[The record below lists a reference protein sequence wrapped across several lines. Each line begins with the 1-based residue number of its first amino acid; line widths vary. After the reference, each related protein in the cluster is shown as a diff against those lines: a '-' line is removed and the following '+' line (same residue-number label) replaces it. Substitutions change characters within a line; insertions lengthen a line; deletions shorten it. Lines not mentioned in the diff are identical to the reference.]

1 MRMRR
6 LVLLSFLVC
15 MPGTVRA
22 SGQEA
27 SPIPWVSDQE
37 LIQELKDAPHT
48 YADRTEKLV
57 ALFQQAGLT
66 EVKKQEAT
74 PPGTSPPAQLAN
86 VIAVLPGKSPEC
98 IVVGAHTDFTMGSM
112 GVIDDWSGA
121 SMLANIAQT
130 LGPLPRNH
138 TFLFIGFTLE
148 EAGVVGSSRYV
159 RRLSLQ
165 EKNNI
170 RAMVNLDCL
179 GVSKTFLWRTG
190 SADALE
196 ALASRVAADEKV
208 ALTARQLTNVG
219 ADSDAFMAAGIPA
232 ITFDSL
238 AAADF
243 DLIDSPRDRFE
254 AINPANY
261 VEQYHFLVHYLLALD
276 QMTEPIDPANKDRP
290 PMRLRPGF
298 EPDLKRLRAEGTIVV
313 VEVVDWSPEKRA
325 GLQPGD
331 VVVKFGGVTVSSAD
345 DFVGRFVAV
354 KAGDKVAATVKRD
367 GKEVELEIQY

>member
-1 MRMRR
+1 MRR
-6 LVLLSFLVC
+6 LVLFSFLLCVLG
-15 MPGTVRA
+15 GTRA
-22 SGQEA
+22 AAQEP

-37 LIQELKDAPHT
+37 LIEELKDAPHT

-66 EVKKQEAT
+66 EVRKQEAASS
-74 PPGTSPPAQLAN
+74 SPAAQLAN
-86 VIAVLPGKSPEC
+86 VIATLPGKSEDC
-98 IVVGAHTDFTMGSM
+98 IVVGAHTDFVMTGT

-121 SMLANIAQT
+121 SMLTNIAQT
-130 LGPLPRNH
+130 LAPLPRKH

-148 EAGVVGSSRYV
+148 EVGSVGSFRYV

-165 EKNNI
+165 EKNRI
-170 RAMVNLDCL
+170 SAMVNLDCL
-179 GVSKTFLWRTG
+179 GVSKPCVWQTG

-196 ALASRVAADEKV
+196 ALAGRVAEEEKV
-208 ALTARQLTNVG
+208 ALAIRQLTRVG
-219 ADSDAFMAAGIPA
+219 ADSDAFMAADIPA
-232 ITFDSL
+232 ITFHSL
-238 AAADF
+238 RTEDL

-254 AINPANY
+254 AMDSDNY

-276 QMTEPIDPANKDRP
+276 QLTEPIDPANSDRP

-298 EPDLKRLRAEGTIVV
+298 EPDMKRLRAEGTIVV

-331 VVVKFGGVTVSSAD
+331 VLVRFAGVPVRSPD
-345 DFVGRFVAV
+345 DFVQRFLSLTR
-354 KAGDKVAATVKRD
+354 GEKVTATVKRD
-367 GKEVELEIQY
+367 GKEVELAIQY